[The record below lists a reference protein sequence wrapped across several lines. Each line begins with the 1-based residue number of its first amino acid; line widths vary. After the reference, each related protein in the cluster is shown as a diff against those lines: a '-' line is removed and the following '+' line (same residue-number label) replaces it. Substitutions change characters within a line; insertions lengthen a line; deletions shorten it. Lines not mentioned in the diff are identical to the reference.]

1 MRLRIYLIFLLWKIL
16 LRCDSPY
23 FFRRPIPSLGRPMF
37 FIKIIKFL
45 IDRSECFLRFLL
57 NSCGERNLKHLR
69 ANFHPPWVIVCD
81 FSFANFVNFC
91 YPVLSDEYI
100 Q

>member
-1 MRLRIYLIFLLWKIL
+1 MEKKLLTLDINNSIKDQRTLFQNIAYTITNTNSSINMKYIY
-16 LRCDSPY
+16 
-23 FFRRPIPSLGRPMF
+23 
-37 FIKIIKFL
+37 